1 MVLSQQQ
8 RLSDSQPKL
17 MSLLLSCRTVRKMR
31 HYSRHYHTPGQPLLP
46 RVVVQHKLDWIRFC
60 CCLFVCL
67 FVCFYDNENLKLR
80 MERVYLGGVRKEG
93 EYDQNALC
101 EILKV
106 IQVVNVLIG
115 TLIVCSVFPFDL
127 QEKTKQSIMH

>member
-1 MVLSQQQ
+1 
-8 RLSDSQPKL
+8 
-17 MSLLLSCRTVRKMR
+17 
-31 HYSRHYHTPGQPLLP
+31 
-46 RVVVQHKLDWIRFC
+46 
-60 CCLFVCL
+60 
-67 FVCFYDNENLKLR
+67 